1 MMFRVL
7 ISTVVV
13 LLVLL
18 VFTSPVFAVE
28 HLTAED
34 FKEPSPS
41 VKINGKFSS
50 NYSYASIGS
59 KISVTYTIE
68 PRNEMSTKKLDNRYY
83 RFISDLKNVKIRV
96 TVYYKNDGQIYHPL
110 PNDEVGDNF
119 LKIETPE
126 TEYGIEKIDVNIN
139 GYVPNICE
147 RYKEVKALY
156 IDVSDADENVLKP
169 VIIRVYNTTAFN
181 RDIKSYELK
190 LSSLNSDISFLK
202 ARGYNVSN
210 LLDSIN
216 SLKNDLEIA
225 KDYLSRER
233 DYKKSDQ
240 KLSGIE
246 SRINDLIKTMTKM
259 KANAYYVWISSELDN
274 VSSILHEIDVQLA
287 KITNKSEYN
296 KLNSEYEYLKTI
308 YNSVKHNVTIAKGY
322 IELENYEKAISI
334 LKDQEKYL
342 NDLKVKSNNLLN
354 YLTTKNK
361 SEFSISTDVFKIILP
376 ILIAIVV
383 VILVLKRRRRGK
395 WDELG

>member
-7 ISTVVV
+7 ISTVV
-13 LLVLL
+13 VLL

-41 VKINGKFSS
+41 VKINGKFSLDL
-50 NYSYASIGS
+50 YASIGS
-59 KISVTYTIE
+59 KISITYTIE
-68 PRNEMSTKKLDNRYY
+68 PKNEMSTKKLDNRYY
-83 RFISDLKNVKIRV
+83 KFISDLKDVKIRV
-96 TVYYKNDGQIYHPL
+96 IVYYKNDGQIYHPL
-110 PNDEVGDNF
+110 PDDEVGDNF
-119 LKIETPE
+119 LKIDTPE
-126 TEYGIEKIDVNIN
+126 TKYGIEKIDVNIS
-139 GYVPNICE
+139 GYIPNICE

-169 VIIRVYNTTAFN
+169 VIVKVYNTTAFN

-225 KDYLSRER
+225 KDYLSSR

-246 SRINDLIKTMTKM
+246 SRIDDLIKTMAKM

-354 YLTTKNK
+354 YLSTKNK

>member
-1 MMFRVL
+1 M
-7 ISTVVV
+7 
-13 LLVLL
+13 
-18 VFTSPVFAVE
+18 
-28 HLTAED
+28 
-34 FKEPSPS
+34 
-41 VKINGKFSS
+41 
-50 NYSYASIGS
+50 
-59 KISVTYTIE
+59 
-68 PRNEMSTKKLDNRYY
+68 
-83 RFISDLKNVKIRV
+83 
-96 TVYYKNDGQIYHPL
+96 
-110 PNDEVGDNF
+110 
-119 LKIETPE
+119 
-126 TEYGIEKIDVNIN
+126 
-139 GYVPNICE
+139 
-147 RYKEVKALY
+147 Y

-169 VIIRVYNTTAFN
+169 VIVKVYNTTAFN
-181 RDIKSYELK
+181 RDIESYELK
-190 LSSLNSDISFLK
+190 LNSLNSDISFLK

-210 LLDSIN
+210 LLDSVN

-225 KDYLSRER
+225 KDYLSSR

-246 SRINDLIKTMTKM
+246 SRIDDLIKTMTKM

-308 YNSVKHNVTIAKGY
+308 YNSVKHNVTSAKGY

-354 YLTTKNK
+354 YLSTKNK